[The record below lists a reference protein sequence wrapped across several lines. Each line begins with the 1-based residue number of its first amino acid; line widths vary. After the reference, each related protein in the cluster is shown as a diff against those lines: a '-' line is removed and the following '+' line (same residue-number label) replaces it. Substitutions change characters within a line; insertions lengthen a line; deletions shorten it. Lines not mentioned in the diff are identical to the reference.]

1 MPNTAGNHTT
11 ARIAI
16 VGDRQPSFVAQD
28 EIGSALA
35 HSAAQLDTA
44 IDVGWVGTEDLA
56 DGATAALA
64 DAHGIWCAPGS
75 PYRSFDGALAGIRF
89 AREHRV
95 PFLGTCAGFQHG
107 VIEFARTVLGMTG
120 ASSSEYGPVAAAD
133 QLFIDELLCSLVG
146 QRMTVTITDPHVA
159 EIYGADHAEEQ
170 YYCRFGLVEEHT
182 PRLAAAGLH
191 AAGVDTADGGTRILR
206 LADHPSYVLTL
217 FVPQSASTTHRPH
230 PLVTAYL
237 RAAMARAGVTAR

>member
-1 MPNTAGNHTT
+1 VPNTAGNHTT
-11 ARIAI
+11 TRIAI
-16 VGDRQPSFVAQD
+16 VGDRRPSFVAQD

-35 HSAAQLDTA
+35 HSAARLDTA
-44 IDVGWVGTEDLA
+44 IDVRWIGTEDLA
-56 DGATAALA
+56 RDTAPLA

-95 PFLGTCAGFQHG
+95 AFLGTCAGFQHG
-107 VIEFARTVLGMTG
+107 VIEFARNVLGMTG
-120 ASSSEYGPVAAAD
+120 ASSSEYGPVASAD

-159 EIYGADHAEEQ
+159 EFYGADRVEEQ

-182 PRLAAAGLH
+182 SRLAAAGLH

-206 LADHPSYVLTL
+206 LADHPTYVLTL
-217 FVPQSASTTHRPH
+217 FVPQCASTPQRPH

-237 RAAMARAGVTAR
+237 RAAMALAGVTAR